1 MARFVVAI
9 ALFATFLS
17 SGCAATQTYLEYK
30 DLKTN
35 TITHATIFLPPS
47 PPDKK
52 TIWIETRNSSDK
64 DIDLQP
70 LAALLTARG
79 FKVVQDPEAANFW
92 LQVNILFVGQGE
104 ISAIRQSVLGGWGG
118 PLAGVAGGAM
128 IGGAVSKSPAG
139 VGYGI
144 GIGGII
150 GAGVEMVSGSL
161 VKTVTYV
168 VVTDIQISEKS
179 KTAVAQG
186 QFSNIRQGT
195 GTTVT
200 QSTSETSDRRLYRNR
215 IASLA
220 TKVNLEFAE
229 ASPAITQGLLKSLSN
244 AF

>member
-1 MARFVVAI
+1 MVRFATV
-9 ALFATFLS
+9 LLLATFLS
-17 SGCAATQTYLEYK
+17 LGCAATQTYLEYK

-35 TITHATIFLPPS
+35 TITHATVFLPPT

-52 TIWIETRNSSDK
+52 TIWIETRNTSDK

-70 LAALLTARG
+70 LASLLAARG
-79 FKVVQDPEAANFW
+79 FRVVQDPETAHFW

-118 PLAGVAGGAM
+118 TLAGVVGGAM

-139 VGYGI
+139 VGYGM

-150 GAGVEMVSGSL
+150 GAGAEMISGSL
-161 VKTVTYV
+161 VKAVTYV
-168 VVTDIQISEKS
+168 VVTDIQISERS
-179 KTAVAQG
+179 KTVINQTQRARIG
-186 QFSNIRQGT
+186 QGT
-195 GTTVT
+195 GTVIT
-200 QSTSETSDRRLYRNR
+200 QSTPETSDRRLYRNR

-220 TKVNLEFAE
+220 TKVNLDFAE
-229 ASPAITQGLLKSLSN
+229 ASPVIAQGLLKSLSN